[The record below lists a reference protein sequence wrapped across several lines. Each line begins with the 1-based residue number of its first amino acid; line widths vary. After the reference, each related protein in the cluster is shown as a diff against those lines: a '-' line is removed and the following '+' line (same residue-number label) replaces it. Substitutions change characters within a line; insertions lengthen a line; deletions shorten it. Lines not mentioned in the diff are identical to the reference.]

1 VLFTI
6 RTLPVGVTFV
16 CLSSAY
22 RWGNTPLNDAYIG
35 GNKNLIKLLEVAR
48 NSQLSEL
55 SDNSQESRGTNKIVV
70 LTYIYIALPS
80 SIILLAINFQFMDGI
95 LLHKNLFL
103 KIIIGTSL
111 NLKLLSF
118 FGLQTIL

>member
-6 RTLPVGVTFV
+6 RTLPVGITFV
-16 CLSSAY
+16 CLSSAC

-48 NSQLSEL
+48 NSQSSEL

-70 LTYIYIALPS
+70 LTYI
-80 SIILLAINFQFMDGI
+80 
-95 LLHKNLFL
+95 
-103 KIIIGTSL
+103 
-111 NLKLLSF
+111 
-118 FGLQTIL
+118 